1 MIKNKSII
9 VKLDTNEG
17 CNCNSIKDIQ
27 LAIKENRDIVT
38 SLTYAIDNTY
48 ILKGITI
55 LHEQNKSIKPYS
67 KKRAK
72 LERERYSI
80 LTNDLN
86 KCYIC
91 GAKENIH
98 IHEIYFGKNRQNSMK
113 YGCCVPLCFYH
124 HNGSKHA
131 VHYDKYLDDLLK
143 EECQRKFEKEHSR
156 EEFISIFGRSYL

>member
-55 LHEQNKSIKPYS
+55 LHEQNMYGYDYKVIF
-67 KKRAK
+67 
-72 LERERYSI
+72 
-80 LTNDLN
+80 
-86 KCYIC
+86 
-91 GAKENIH
+91 ENIVR
-98 IHEIYFGKNRQNSMK
+98 I
-113 YGCCVPLCFYH
+113 
-124 HNGSKHA
+124 
-131 VHYDKYLDDLLK
+131 
-143 EECQRKFEKEHSR
+143 EK
-156 EEFISIFGRSYL
+156 

>member
-1 MIKNKSII
+1 MTCKYLSIRQKNYQKKPFCRDKKEWLPQCNKECFKPRDYEPIKKSD
-9 VKLDTNEG
+9 KP
-17 CNCNSIKDIQ
+17 IKQ
-27 LAIKENRDIVT
+27 
-38 SLTYAIDNTY
+38 
-48 ILKGITI
+48 
-55 LHEQNKSIKPYS
+55 YS

-113 YGCCVPLCFYH
+113 YGCCVPLCFHH

-143 EECQRKFEKEHSR
+143 EECQIKFEKEHSR
-156 EEFISIFGRSYL
+156 EEFISIFKKSYL

>member
-1 MIKNKSII
+1 MCKHLSRRNCKRKGYIKTPYCKTKKIWNP
-9 VKLDTNEG
+9 TCYG
-17 CNCNSIKDIQ
+17 CEDKEYKVYKPIK
-27 LAIKENRDIVT
+27 KV
-38 SLTYAIDNTY
+38 
-48 ILKGITI
+48 
-55 LHEQNKSIKPYS
+55 S

-72 LERERYSI
+72 AERERYSI

-113 YGCCVPLCFYH
+113 YGCCVPLCFHH

-143 EECQRKFEKEHSR
+143 EECQRKFEKKYNR